1 MITRC
6 RASVTGTLMRTLFA
20 LLMMTLASLASAETL
35 KIGVS
40 VADLGNPFFST
51 LADAVGTSARA
62 AHPGEVDLL
71 VRSSAYDLDRQIG
84 QIHDFMAE
92 RVDIIV
98 LAAADSDAIGPAVR
112 QAQQAGII
120 VAAVDINARGADV
133 TVTTDN
139 VQAGEVACQYM
150 ADRLE
155 YSGRVAIINGARVSS
170 VTDRVAGC
178 RSVLNNHPD
187 IELVSEEYNGGGTY
201 NGGLEVMTY
210 LINVQPQ
217 LDAVFVI
224 NDPSAIGAVDAA
236 RMAGQTDVFI
246 VSVDGSP
253 EGIAALQQ
261 DPPILAATAAQFPR
275 SMAETAINES
285 LRRLSSTGVQGG
297 EQVIRIPTRLVTRE
311 NAEQFKGWDS
321 DLASP
326 AL

>member
-1 MITRC
+1 
-6 RASVTGTLMRTLFA
+6 MRKLIA
-20 LLMMTLASLASAETL
+20 LLMMTFATLASAETL

-40 VADLGNPFFST
+40 VADLGNPFFAT

-62 AHPGEVDLL
+62 AHPGKVDLL
-71 VRSSAYDLDRQIG
+71 VRSSAYDLDRQTS
-84 QIHDFMAE
+84 QIHEFTAE

-98 LAAADSDAIGPAVR
+98 LAAADSDAIEPAVR

-133 TVTTDN
+133 TVTTEN
-139 VQAGEVACQYM
+139 VQAGEVACQHM

-155 YSGRVAIINGARVSS
+155 YAGRVAIINGARVSS

-178 RSVLNNHPD
+178 RSVLNDHPG

-201 NGGLEVMTY
+201 NGGLEAMTY
-210 LINVQPQ
+210 LINAQPE

-224 NDPSAIGAVDAA
+224 NDPSAIGAIDAA
-236 RMAGQTDVFI
+236 RMAGRTDVFI

-275 SMAETAINES
+275 SMAETAVQES
-285 LRRLSSTGVQGG
+285 IHRLSSAGVQSDNR
-297 EQVIRIPTRLVTRE
+297 VIRIPTRLVTRE

-321 DLASP
+321 APQSP
-326 AL
+326 